1 MLLLLY
7 FLKLICLIMCPIGK
21 EYALFVSSYST
32 YISANSSNKVNG
44 SRADAS
50 KSSLDSFGEELSK
63 STILASHTN
72 KNLPI
77 DYISNYKSFNNQQK
91 LQEQLQ
97 TQDEL
102 KLKQL
107 TTTIN
112 AKVAYD
118 GNSTMFSLMRKPT
131 LTLSQTPK
139 IDEKLPSDVKEA
151 KEKNLRHTMVNT
163 YSANNKYFEIT
174 AA

>member
-1 MLLLLY
+1 
-7 FLKLICLIMCPIGK
+7 MCAISK
-21 EYALFVSSYST
+21 EYAVFVSSYST
-32 YISANSSNKVNG
+32 YISTNNSNKING
-44 SRADAS
+44 YKAD
-50 KSSLDSFGEELSK
+50 KYGDDLNSFGEELSK
-63 STILASHTN
+63 STIIKPHTD

-102 KLKQL
+102 RLKQL
-107 TTTIN
+107 TTIN
-112 AKVAYD
+112 SAKVAYE
-118 GNSTMFSLMRKPT
+118 GNSTMFSLVRKPT

>member
-1 MLLLLY
+1 M
-7 FLKLICLIMCPIGK
+7 
-21 EYALFVSSYST
+21 FVSTYST
-32 YISANSSNKVNG
+32 FVGSNSSNK
-44 SRADAS
+44 ADSYKTKEPKGESESFS
-50 KSSLDSFGEELSK
+50 KELSNSAIVK
-63 STILASHTN
+63 SHTD

-97 TQDEL
+97 TGDELKL

-118 GNSTMFSLMRKPT
+118 GNSTMFSLSRKPT

-139 IDEKLPSDVKEA
+139 IDEKLPNDVKEA
-151 KEKNLRHTMVNT
+151 KEKNLRHVMVNT
-163 YSANNKYFEIT
+163 YSANDRYFQIT

>member
-1 MLLLLY
+1 M
-7 FLKLICLIMCPIGK
+7 
-21 EYALFVSSYST
+21 FVST
-32 YISANSSNKVNG
+32 YATFIGSNSSNKTDSYKAKETRGGVE
-44 SRADAS
+44 SFS
-50 KSSLDSFGEELSK
+50 KE
-63 STILASHTN
+63 LASSAIVKSHTD

-77 DYISNYKSFNNQQK
+77 DYISNYKSFNNRQK

-102 KLKQL
+102 KLKHL

-112 AKVAYD
+112 AKVAYNV
-118 GNSTMFSLMRKPT
+118 NSTMFSLSKKPT
-131 LTLSQTPK
+131 PSLNLTPK

-151 KEKNLRHTMVNT
+151 KEKNLRHVMVNT
-163 YSANNKYFEIT
+163 YEANDRYFQIT

>member
-1 MLLLLY
+1 M
-7 FLKLICLIMCPIGK
+7 
-21 EYALFVSSYST
+21 FVST
-32 YISANSSNKVNG
+32 YATFIGSNSSNKTDSYKAKEPKG
-44 SRADAS
+44 ESESFS
-50 KSSLDSFGEELSK
+50 KELSSSAIVK
-63 STILASHTN
+63 SHTD

-102 KLKQL
+102 RLKQL

-112 AKVAYD
+112 AKVAYE
-118 GNSTMFSLMRKPT
+118 GNSTMFSLSRKPT

-139 IDEKLPSDVKEA
+139 IDEKLPSGVKEA
-151 KEKNLRHTMVNT
+151 KEKNLRHVMVNT
-163 YSANNKYFEIT
+163 YEANDRYFQIT

>member
-1 MLLLLY
+1 M
-7 FLKLICLIMCPIGK
+7 
-21 EYALFVSSYST
+21 FVST
-32 YISANSSNKVNG
+32 YATFIGTNNSGKTDSFKAKEPKSESESFSKEFANSSIVK
-44 SRADAS
+44 
-50 KSSLDSFGEELSK
+50 
-63 STILASHTN
+63 SHTD

-77 DYISNYKSFNNQQK
+77 DYISNYKSFNNRQK

-102 KLKQL
+102 RLKQL

-118 GNSTMFSLMRKPT
+118 GNSTMFSLVRKPA
-131 LTLSQTPK
+131 LSLNLTPK

-151 KEKNLRHTMVNT
+151 KEKNLRHAMVNT
-163 YSANNKYFEIT
+163 YEANNRYFQIT

>member
-7 FLKLICLIMCPIGK
+7 FLKFICLIMCADREKI
-21 EYALFVSSYST
+21 AVFVSSYST
-32 YISANSSNKVNG
+32 YISANSSNKSSNY
-44 SRADAS
+44 RADAS
-50 KSSLDSFGEELSK
+50 KENLDFFGEELSK
-63 STILASHTN
+63 SAIIKSHNN

-102 KLKQL
+102 RLKQL

-118 GNSTMFSLMRKPT
+118 GNSTMFSLVRKPT

-151 KEKNLRHTMVNT
+151 KEKNLRHVMVNT
-163 YSANNKYFEIT
+163 YSANDKYFQIT

>member
-1 MLLLLY
+1 
-7 FLKLICLIMCPIGK
+7 MCANREKI
-21 EYALFVSSYST
+21 AVFVSSYST
-32 YISANSSNKVNG
+32 YISANSSNKTN
-44 SRADAS
+44 SYKTDAS
-50 KSSLDSFGEELSK
+50 RESLDSFGEELSK
-63 STILASHTN
+63 SAIIKSHNN

-102 KLKQL
+102 RLKQL

-118 GNSTMFSLMRKPT
+118 VNSTMFSPVRKPA

-151 KEKNLRHTMVNT
+151 KEKNLRHVMVNT
-163 YSANNKYFEIT
+163 YSANDKYFQIT

>member
-1 MLLLLY
+1 M
-7 FLKLICLIMCPIGK
+7 
-21 EYALFVSSYST
+21 FVST
-32 YISANSSNKVNG
+32 YATFITPNSSNKTD
-44 SRADAS
+44 SHKTKEPKSESESFS
-50 KSSLDSFGEELSK
+50 KELSN
-63 STILASHTN
+63 SAIVRSHTD

-97 TQDEL
+97 THDEL
-102 KLKQL
+102 RLKQL

-118 GNSTMFSLMRKPT
+118 GNSTMFSLVRKPA

-139 IDEKLPSDVKEA
+139 IDEKLPNDAKEA
-151 KEKNLRHTMVNT
+151 KEKNLRHVMVNT
-163 YSANNKYFEIT
+163 YAANNRYFQIT